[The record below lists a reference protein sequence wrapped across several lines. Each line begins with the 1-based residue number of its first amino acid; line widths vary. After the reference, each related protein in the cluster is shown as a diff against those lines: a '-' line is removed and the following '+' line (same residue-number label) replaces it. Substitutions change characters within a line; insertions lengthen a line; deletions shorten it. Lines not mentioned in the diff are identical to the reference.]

1 MQTTIIGFYLTVFII
16 ACLFAYGGYEST
28 MRLFTYVDLHLRYSI
43 IKVRMYFMARKLRK
57 ELNLSSLPQ
66 IKELKQKEPKND
78 QR

>member
-1 MQTTIIGFYLTVFII
+1 
-16 ACLFAYGGYEST
+16 
-28 MRLFTYVDLHLRYSI
+28 MRFSI

-66 IKELKQKEPKND
+66 LKELKQKEPKND